1 MQCSAIDSEDNISN
15 EDTTKDSP
23 SEKEPMRLT
32 HQQRVQL
39 KETMAKMEV
48 KMRIYK
54 TIWYTR
60 WRQIYQDQNTE
71 RVQRANK
78 MSQQVKKLHVF
89 KY

>member
-1 MQCSAIDSEDNISN
+1 
-15 EDTTKDSP
+15 
-23 SEKEPMRLT
+23 MRLT